1 MATNKKAKQLA
12 DEIELEGELLNT
24 VSYATYYCR
33 MPLFTSFRLFNRG
46 ESAAENLTVTVSG
59 NTDLILPRVADV
71 AEIPPE
77 SSVEISVDK
86 ILNPKYLS
94 ELMSPEVCTVNITV
108 SSGKN
113 KVCDLSADVE
123 CLPIDYWGG
132 LSGNVEMLSSL
143 VRPRIADCQ
152 KILAEAGLQLK
163 TWGYSSEWSGYP
175 GNDRNAVRSAAAA
188 IFSALRRQNVEMQEQ
203 PPLDTAVSAGAITK
217 VISSKSATP
226 LEMARLKSISSTA

>member
-94 ELMSPEVCTVNITV
+94 ELESPEVCTVNITV
-108 SSGKN
+108 SSG
-113 KVCDLSADVE
+113 
-123 CLPIDYWGG
+123 
-132 LSGNVEMLSSL
+132 
-143 VRPRIADCQ
+143 
-152 KILAEAGLQLK
+152 
-163 TWGYSSEWSGYP
+163 
-175 GNDRNAVRSAAAA
+175 
-188 IFSALRRQNVEMQEQ
+188 
-203 PPLDTAVSAGAITK
+203 
-217 VISSKSATP
+217 
-226 LEMARLKSISSTA
+226 